1 MDTALTRCHWVNQ
14 DPEYIAYHDHEWGKP
29 TYDNLTLFEMICLEG
44 QQAGLSWYTILKKR
58 QGYRDLFHH
67 FDPEKIASMNEDDI
81 ERLMQDTRIIR
92 NRLKINAIIANAK
105 AYLAMKENGEDF
117 STFIWQFVN
126 GQPIVNGWEF
136 SSQVPAETE
145 LSKLLSKALKK
156 RGFKF
161 VGSITCYAFM
171 QATGMINDHLVNC
184 CQFK

>member
-14 DPEYIAYHDHEWGKP
+14 DPEYIAYHDDEWGKP

-126 GQPIVNGWEF
+126 GQPIINGWEL
-136 SSQVPAETE
+136 SSQVPVETE

>member
-29 TYDNLTLFEMICLEG
+29 TYDNLTLFEMLCLEG

-67 FDPEKIASMNEDDI
+67 FDPEKIALMSEDDI
-81 ERLMQDTRIIR
+81 EQLMQDTRIIR

-126 GQPIVNGWEF
+126 GQPIVNGWEH

>member
-81 ERLMQDTRIIR
+81 ERLMQDTQIIR

-126 GQPIVNGWEF
+126 GQPIINGWEL
-136 SSQVPAETE
+136 SSQVPVETE

>member
-1 MDTALTRCHWVNQ
+1 MNTALIRCHWVNQ

-29 TYDNLTLFEMICLEG
+29 TYDNQALFEMICLEG

-67 FDPEKIASMNEDDI
+67 FDPKKVALMNDDDV
-81 ERLMQDTRIIR
+81 ERLMLDPRIIR

-105 AYLAMKENGEDF
+105 AYLTMQNNGEDF
-117 STFIWQFVN
+117 STFLWQFVD
-126 GQPIVNGWEF
+126 GQPIVNSWED

-145 LSKLLSKALKK
+145 LSQRLSKALKK

-171 QATGMINDHLVNC
+171 QATGMINDHLISC

>member
-126 GQPIVNGWEF
+126 GQPIINGWEL

>member
-1 MDTALTRCHWVNQ
+1 MDTSLTRCHWVNQ

-29 TYDNLTLFEMICLEG
+29 TYGNLALFEMLCLEG

-67 FDPEKIASMNEDDI
+67 FDPTKIALMSDNDV

-105 AYLAMKENGEDF
+105 AYLAMKDNGEDF

-126 GQPIVNGWEF
+126 GQPIVNGWEKP
-136 SSQVPAETE
+136 SQVPAETE
-145 LSKLLSKALKK
+145 TSKLLSKALKK

>member
-1 MDTALTRCHWVNQ
+1 MGTSPTRCHWVNQ
-14 DPEYIAYHDHEWGKP
+14 DPEYIAYHDNEWGQP
-29 TYDNLTLFEMICLEG
+29 NYDNHYLFEMICLEG

-58 QGYRDLFHH
+58 HSYRALFYQ
-67 FDPEKIASMNEDDI
+67 FDPQRIALMSEQDV

-117 STFIWQFVN
+117 STFIWQFVG
-126 GQPIVNGWEF
+126 GQPMINQWQNP
-136 SSQVPAETE
+136 SQVPAETE
-145 LSKLLSKALKK
+145 LSKKLSKALKQ

-171 QATGMINDHLVNC
+171 QATGMINDHLINC